1 MKKNNL
7 SFSQP
12 TDLTIVD
19 RVLATTPL
27 FFRKVRRF
35 GLILGLVG
43 AALLA
48 APVGLP
54 ALVVTIG
61 GYMALAGGIITSVA
75 QTAVA
80 DE

>member
-7 SFSQP
+7 NFSTQA
-12 TDLTIVD
+12 DLTLVD

-27 FFRKVRRF
+27 FFRKVRTF

-61 GYMALAGGIITSVA
+61 GYLALAGGIITTVA
-75 QTAVA
+75 QTAT
-80 DE
+80 EGE

>member
-1 MKKNNL
+1 MKKNNISL
-7 SFSQP
+7 NTQA
-12 TDLTIVD
+12 DLTIVD

-27 FFRKVRRF
+27 FFRKVRTF

-61 GYMALAGGIITSVA
+61 GYLALAGGIITSVA

>member
-7 SFSQP
+7 SFNRLP
-12 TDLTIVD
+12 DLTIVD
-19 RVLATTPL
+19 RVLAKTPL
-27 FFRKVRRF
+27 FFRKVRTF

-48 APVGLP
+48 APIGLP

-61 GYMALAGGIITSVA
+61 GYLALAGGIITTVA
-75 QTAVA
+75 QTAA
-80 DE
+80 EGE

>member
-1 MKKNNL
+1 MKKSNIT
-7 SFSQP
+7 FSSR
-12 TDLTIVD
+12 TDLTLAQ
-19 RVLATTPL
+19 RVLAKTPV
-27 FFRKVRRF
+27 FFRKIRTF
-35 GLILGLVG
+35 GLVLGLVG

-61 GYMALAGGIITSVA
+61 GYLALAGGIITSVA

>member
-1 MKKNNL
+1 MKKNNISL
-7 SFSQP
+7 NTQA
-12 TDLTIVD
+12 DLTIVD
-19 RVLATTPL
+19 RVLANTPA
-27 FFRKVRRF
+27 FFRKVRTF

-43 AALLA
+43 AALLT

-61 GYMALAGGIITSVA
+61 GYLALAGGIITSVA